1 MIVLACLN
9 ATIMFFVQMFIA
21 EKIPYREPRS
31 YIDVFVTVFRIIKKG
46 AVIKF
51 IIFMLIRQFGGGLGG
66 GPFIAYLI
74 TNVFIYFS
82 YNFRNFQRVIWF

>member
-1 MIVLACLN
+1 MIVLATLN

-21 EKIPYREPRS
+21 EKIPAREPRS
-31 YIDVFVTVFRIIKKG
+31 YFDVFRIVGKIVTKG

-51 IIFMLIRQFGGGLGG
+51 MIFMLIRQFGGGLGG

-74 TNVFIYFS
+74 TNVRS
-82 YNFRNFQRVIWF
+82 NLSNFFKEISG